1 MRNKNIRHLFLW
13 CICCLLFP
21 LHSCND
27 VDDLQAQANLLK
39 ERVATLEKAVE
50 QINESVNG
58 LQYLLSG
65 TSVVGV
71 TAIDKGYKLEL
82 ADGQSFNIVTGENV
96 DGLLP
101 LIKISDE
108 GYWMYSVDGT
118 NYTPMTDGSGKPLS
132 VYPVNEDG
140 GRIVSPQMRVSSDG
154 YWQVSYDGGVNYEFL
169 INGGNKVSAFADIKL
184 GESSIF
190 SNIVYNKDKSE
201 IILTMKADGQQYTF
215 SVIDNFS

>member
-50 QINESVNG
+50 HINESVNG

-154 YWQVSYDGGVNYEFL
+154 YWQVSYDGGETYETL
-169 INGGNKVSAFADIKL
+169 VGSDGRKVSAL
-184 GESSIF
+184 VEVTSSNSIF
-190 SNIVYNKDKSE
+190 DRVHYDEKVNRKS
-201 IILTMKADGQQYTF
+201 LSD
-215 SVIDNFS
+215 

>member
-101 LIKISDE
+101 LLK
-108 GYWMYSVDGT
+108 SVMKVTGCIVWT
-118 NYTPMTDGSGKPLS
+118 EPIIPL
-132 VYPVNEDG
+132 
-140 GRIVSPQMRVSSDG
+140 
-154 YWQVSYDGGVNYEFL
+154 
-169 INGGNKVSAFADIKL
+169 
-184 GESSIF
+184 
-190 SNIVYNKDKSE
+190 
-201 IILTMKADGQQYTF
+201 
-215 SVIDNFS
+215 